1 MYYYD
6 TFYKPSYRIDCDKK
20 YIAESDSTY
29 YQLYLKVRNRNS
41 RSIYYDKFVDVDERS
56 KDSVMDEL
64 DELGKKLIKK
74 L

>member
-6 TFYKPSYRIDCDKK
+6 NFYKPIYKVDCDKK
-20 YIAESDSTY
+20 YIMESDSTY

-41 RSIYYDKFVDVDERS
+41 TSTYYSTFVDVDERN

-64 DELGKKLIKK
+64 DKLGKKLVKK